1 MENNTITGHARGTAL
16 VTGGRRGIGAAIA
29 VALAQ
34 AGYDV
39 AISGLTQDAATQA
52 VLAAIE
58 AAGARALFV
67 SADLKDIAA
76 SAQLA
81 EQVASWGKGIDC
93 LVNNAGIGSPQRG
106 DLLALDP
113 AAFDDVIATNLR
125 GTFFLTQAVART
137 MAAGAPKTGCARSII
152 TISSVSATMVSP
164 ERGEYCMSKA
174 GLSMM
179 SSLYALRLAELGI
192 AVFEVR
198 PGVIRTDMT
207 AGVAAKYEQ
216 RFADG
221 LVPMRRWGEPDD
233 IGRMVASLAGGRFG
247 FATGSVIQADGG
259 LSIPRL

>member
-1 MENNTITGHARGTAL
+1 MEHNTKTKHARATAL

-29 VALAQ
+29 LALAH

-39 AISGLTQDAATQA
+39 AISGITQDGATDA

-67 SADLKDIAA
+67 GADLKDIDA
-76 SAQLA
+76 SARLV
-81 EQVASWGKGIDC
+81 EQVGSWGNGIDC

-106 DLLALDP
+106 DLLELGP
-113 AAFDDVIATNLR
+113 SAFDVVIATNLR
-125 GTFFLTQAVART
+125 GTFFLTQAVAKA
-137 MAAGAPKTGCARSII
+137 MAASVPKAGCARSII
-152 TISSVSATMVSP
+152 TISSVSATMASP

-179 SSLYALRLAELGI
+179 TNLYALRLAELGI

-207 AGVAAKYEQ
+207 AGVASKYEQ

-233 IGRMVASLAGGRFG
+233 IGHMVACLAGGQFG
-247 FATGSVIQADGG
+247 FATGTVIQADGG
-259 LSIPRL
+259 LSIARL

>member
-1 MENNTITGHARGTAL
+1 MDNNTISTQARGTAL

-29 VALAQ
+29 VALAH

-39 AISGLTQDAATQA
+39 AISGITQDGASDA

-58 AAGARALFV
+58 AAGGRSLFV
-67 SADLKDIAA
+67 GANLKDIEA
-76 SAQLA
+76 SARLA
-81 EQVASWGKGIDC
+81 EQVGAWGQGIDC

-106 DLLALDP
+106 DLLALAP
-113 AAFDDVIATNLR
+113 EAFDEVIATNLR
-125 GTFFLTQAVART
+125 GTFFLTQAVAGA
-137 MAAGAPKTGCARSII
+137 MAGAAPKPGQARSII
-152 TISSVSATMVSP
+152 TISSVSAALASP

-174 GLSMM
+174 GLGMM
-179 SSLYALRLAELGI
+179 TSLFALRLAELGVG
-192 AVFEVR
+192 VFEIR

-207 AGVAAKYEQ
+207 AGVADKYEQ

-233 IGRMVASLAGGRFG
+233 IGRMVASLAGGQFG
-247 FATGSVIQADGG
+247 FATGTVIQADGG